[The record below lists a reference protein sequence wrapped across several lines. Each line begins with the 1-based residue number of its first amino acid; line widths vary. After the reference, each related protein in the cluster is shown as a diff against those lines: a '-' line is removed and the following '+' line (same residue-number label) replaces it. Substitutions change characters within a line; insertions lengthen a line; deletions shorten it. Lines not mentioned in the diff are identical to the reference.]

1 VRARPAIGPAPVLGD
16 IGRPLPSLPE
26 APIDDHPHRGIAGEV
41 VLKLARQLRIA
52 PGDDEQEAIGR
63 ARQCHGS
70 APTDRVARIGEQ
82 YRTGQTRPRTYSE
95 IDLA

>member
-1 VRARPAIGPAPVLGD
+1 MRPRPAIGPAPVRRDVVG
-16 IGRPLPSLPE
+16 PLPSLPV
-26 APIDDHPHRGIAGEV
+26 APIDDHPNRGIAGEM
-41 VLKLARQLRIA
+41 VLKLARQLCVA

-63 ARQCHGS
+63 ARQCHGR
-70 APTDRVARIGEQ
+70 APSDLVARIGEQ